1 MVTSLD
7 PAVPFSECC
16 ETISVNAH
24 GCGLIASRALPRG
37 TPVKLDML
45 PEAKQATA
53 QIVDVVPLGED
64 RNSWLIGTALDV
76 PGNIWGLKRPPANWE
91 TASTPE
97 VNPSEQ
103 SDRVPTKTMAAGV
116 GSGGVFMMASITH
129 SASTES
135 TAIADPFEQKQTTA
149 FPENSSYD
157 EPSTSSPIGGGE
169 DETGP
174 EPVPFD
180 VDSHAQAKAFLAEVE
195 AKRASRQVAQD
206 EAVPS
211 PDAQGEEVNQKIR
224 TYVEDMVWQVEE
236 RMDAVLER
244 WRQEHASS
252 EAKLDRLAQSLFHL
266 EEQIGR
272 LSEVSQHEP
281 ASAGQGHAPEAAHE
295 LESLRRECRAELQ
308 AAQQQREKIELL
320 LACIPQTLAQ
330 HTAAAGGP
338 VQYQTPNYKLNGP
351 DEVIRDVENL
361 LDTLHKRLQDAHDS
375 EAAAKREIE
384 EARRWMSR
392 ELETVVSR
400 MKTEQRR

>member
-7 PAVPFSECC
+7 PTVPFSECC

-45 PEAKQATA
+45 PETKQATA
-53 QIVDVVPLGED
+53 RIVDVVPLGED
-64 RNSWLIGTALDV
+64 QNSWLIGTALDV

-91 TASTPE
+91 TLSTSE
-97 VNPSEQ
+97 TNPREQ
-103 SDRVPTKTMAAGV
+103 SGRVPTRTMAAGV

-129 SASTES
+129 SANAES
-135 TAIADPFEQKQTTA
+135 TTIADPLEQKQPAA
-149 FPENSSYD
+149 FPADSSWD
-157 EPSTSSPIGGGE
+157 EPSTSSPVGGGE
-169 DETGP
+169 NETGP

-180 VDSHAQAKAFLAEVE
+180 VDSRAQAKAFLAEVE
-195 AKRASRQVAQD
+195 AKRASRQGPQG
-206 EAVPS
+206 EAVS
-211 PDAQGEEVNQKIR
+211 SGDAQGEEVHQKIR

-236 RMDAVLER
+236 RMDAALER

-252 EAKLDRLAQSLFHL
+252 EAKLDRLAQSLFQV
-266 EEQIGR
+266 EEQVRR
-272 LSEVSQHEP
+272 LSGETRPEP
-281 ASAGQGHAPEAAHE
+281 ASADQGHPSQAAHD

-330 HTAAAGGP
+330 HTATAGP
-338 VQYQTPNYKLNGP
+338 AHYETPDYSLIGP
-351 DEVIRDVENL
+351 DVVIQDVQKL
-361 LDTLHKRLQDAHDS
+361 LETLHKRLQDAHDS

-384 EARRWMSR
+384 EARRWITR

-400 MKTEQRR
+400 MKAEQRR